1 MTTIKKYN
9 SWSNIITFLSPG
21 LNSNSNSNPANIP
34 FTSLTTKVC
43 QLVYIILTSLLASM
57 SPGQVKLVLLFLIEK
72 VNTYIQ
78 LSKDN
83 NKYSQHLDFIASE
96 LLVDLTPE
104 QLNKLN
110 TLLAD
115 PAQLLQLNII
125 QLDKNYK
132 LPTNNQSL
140 PLQSAQDIP
149 FTPMLLRKSINRTTS
164 GGDCLQSPCT
174 SNWDLPV
181 QNYILQDL
189 YSKIYPVTKLSNYQL
204 ADIIINLGE
213 RYC

>member
-1 MTTIKKYN
+1 MTTIRNYN
-9 SWSNIITFLSPG
+9 SWSNIITFLSSG
-21 LNSNSNSNPANIP
+21 LNSNSNSNPVNIP

-104 QLNKLN
+104 QLNMLN

-132 LPTNNQSL
+132 LPTTNQSL
-140 PLQSAQDIP
+140 PLQSAQDI
-149 FTPMLLRKSINRTTS
+149 
-164 GGDCLQSPCT
+164 
-174 SNWDLPV
+174 

-213 RYC
+213 RYRSY